1 MQVKGGFLFKWLMGT
16 FWMYYNEDT
25 NTILLC
31 EEGDL
36 CSTLS
41 IKDGKVYIED
51 IYGNNVGISQ
61 EEANLFRDALNLLR
75 AKTQNYKKAV

>member
-1 MQVKGGFLFKWLMGT
+1 MGT